1 MGLGQMRPPGHRG
14 ALVELD
20 LTQSAKAEGFK
31 EEVTRELPLL
41 IWL

>member
-1 MGLGQMRPPGHRG
+1 MGLGRVSPLGHRG
-14 ALVELD
+14 ALVELE

-31 EEVTRELPLL
+31 EEVTQELPLL